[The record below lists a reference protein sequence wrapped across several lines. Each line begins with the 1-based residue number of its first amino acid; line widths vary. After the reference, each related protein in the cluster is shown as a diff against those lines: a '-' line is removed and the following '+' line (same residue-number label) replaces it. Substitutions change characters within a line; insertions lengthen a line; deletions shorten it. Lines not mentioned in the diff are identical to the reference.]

1 MIRKY
6 GFEFVAKI
14 HLNNVHR
21 SNITVPD
28 DQHITRLFNIAA
40 YTKEIVQAEYQM
52 VPSPRSLIN
61 VQVLCENLINEAR
74 TQLYIQ
80 KNRRAAIVRQSRA
93 DIAQLLMS
101 GQYDD
106 AIARV
111 DKLHNNECVLSA
123 YGQIGQFSHTIH
135 TNLGEISSRKRLSY
149 KVVEAVSS
157 LVYAASRCGELPELH
172 QIRML
177 FKKHFGAD
185 FERTN
190 VKLQPGNFVN
200 TQMKYNLGT
209 KSLSN
214 DVKIAMTLEIAREYN
229 MPLRSDQIREK
240 KPVPRRESVN
250 SKGEKKPV
258 PRRESMNSKG
268 EKKPVPRRE
277 SLNSKGNDQRE
288 ASKVKATLRKIGSKF
303 SMFSP
308 GSLIYKCNGKT
319 TSSKRHA
326 SIQTDGTYGKLD
338 GPRHKNKMKNQT
350 ILKKLGVSWRRSYS
364 GRRLLRNDSLSS
376 QSTNVHPKLPDYDEL
391 VATFT
396 EYKEEHKK
404 SNPNDRTPR
413 DLIDGLLSRKFY
425 LVDIAADVITP
436 LPVRKPTSHKY
447 GFEFVGTIR
456 LRNLH
461 TSNVDIPPDSGHNKT
476 VQ

>member
-1 MIRKY
+1 MMIKKETLVIDVFGKIKDSRWRK
-6 GFEFVAKI
+6 K
-14 HLNNVHR
+14 
-21 SNITVPD
+21 
-28 DQHITRLFNIAA
+28 
-40 YTKEIVQAEYQM
+40 
-52 VPSPRSLIN
+52 
-61 VQVLCENLINEAR
+61 CENLINEAR

-111 DKLHNNECVLSA
+111 DKLHNNERVLSA
-123 YGQIGQFSHTIH
+123 YGQIGQFSYTVH

-149 KVVEAVSS
+149 EVVEAVSS

-200 TQMKYNLGT
+200 TQMKYNLGS

-214 DVKIAMTLEIAREYN
+214 DVKIEVTLEIAREYN
-229 MPLRSDQIREK
+229 IPLRPDQIREK

-258 PRRESMNSKG
+258 PRRE
-268 EKKPVPRRE
+268 P
-277 SLNSKGNDQRE
+277 LNSKGNDQRE
-288 ASKVKATLRKIGSKF
+288 ASKVKATLWKIGSKF

-308 GSLIYKCNGKT
+308 GSLIYKCNGKN
-319 TSSKRHA
+319 TSSQRHDA
-326 SIQTDGTYGKLD
+326 SIKTDGTYGKLD
-338 GPRHKNKMKNQT
+338 GRRHKNKMKNQT
-350 ILKKLGVSWRRSYS
+350 ILKKLGVSWRRTYS

-413 DLIDGLLSRKFY
+413 DLIHGLLSRKFY

-461 TSNVDIPPDSGHNKT
+461 MSNIAIPPDSGYNKT